1 MAYVPVE
8 LAAIGTE
15 FDVLIRNKP
24 VKAKIVKR
32 PFYVPA
38 YRR

>member
-1 MAYVPVE
+1 MAYVPAE

-15 FDVLIRNKP
+15 IEVLIRNKP
-24 VKAKIVKR
+24 VKARIVKR

>member
-1 MAYVPVE
+1 MALVPRE
-8 LAAIGTE
+8 FSKIGTDIE
-15 FDVLIRNKP
+15 IQIRNKP